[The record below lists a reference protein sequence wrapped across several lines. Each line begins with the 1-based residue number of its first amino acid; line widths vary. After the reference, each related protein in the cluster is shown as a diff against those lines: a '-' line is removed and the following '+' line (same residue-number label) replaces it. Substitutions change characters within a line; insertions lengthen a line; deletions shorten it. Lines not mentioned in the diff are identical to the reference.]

1 MPTRHQPL
9 VLAVVAALL
18 QPAAAQR
25 LLHWVI
31 RVSSLEDTVG
41 FATEVLGMKVLRHEE
56 NAEPCPLTCNGVF
69 DTPWSKT
76 MVGYGP
82 EDGSYALEL
91 TFVGGPEEGPDA
103 AHIFV
108 TERTQLEAKLV
119 TLRDHMARDGHVWV
133 SWPKQAAK
141 LPTDIT
147 EDTIREV
154 ALPLGLVDT
163 KVCAVDEVWSGL
175 KLVIRKELR

>member
-1 MPTRHQPL
+1 
-9 VLAVVAALL
+9 VAAGYSNTPLAKKL
-18 QPAAAQR
+18 SLRDGQR
-25 LLHWVI
+25 VWF
-31 RVSSLEDTVG
+31 D
-41 FATEVLGMKVLRHEE
+41 GM
-56 NAEPCPLTCNGVF
+56 
-69 DTPWSKT
+69 
-76 MVGYGP
+76 P
-82 EDGSYALEL
+82 EAIQDDIGEYALEL

-108 TERTQLEAKLV
+108 TERAQLEAKLV

-163 KVCAVDEVWSGL
+163 KVCAVDETWSGL